1 MRGVVPA
8 LCVAVALVLLMPAA
22 AAQDP
27 GSDAAAQ
34 VTVTSISLE
43 PGIFFEDDTGIITI
57 EITNNGF
64 ESVAIRRATMYD
76 ADISVLSSSYD
87 TTTTVG
93 AGNSMQF
100 SFTVKADVLP
110 GIYYPKFSLDF
121 RDAGYLR
128 YPVQIRVENDPLEIS
143 ILDKPD
149 TFGAGRKDRVDILVG
164 NPRDN
169 PVSGVVV
176 HVSGEGIDATPSSY
190 FIGNLNPDQAQRL
203 SFNITPQHPSE
214 LEFRVDY
221 KNGVNPHETSVK
233 VPVGFGVSKT
243 EANPLLSNIIV
254 EYQDRK
260 YVLTGDV
267 YNAGLEVA
275 NSVVLTAG
283 GEAVPVDP
291 YQSYVVGS
299 LEPDDFSSFEITFT
313 AVNMTEVPIVV
324 SYRDVDG
331 NPFEKTYTVSIP
343 EQTSGST
350 KEPGIALPLIGVIIA
365 SAAVI
370 GGAIWYSWKKR

>member
-1 MRGVVPA
+1 MRRGILLLSVV
-8 LCVAVALVLLMPAA
+8 LALVLLVPGA

-27 GSDAAAQ
+27 GADAAAQ
-34 VTVTSISLE
+34 VTVTSVSLD
-43 PGIFFEDDTGIITI
+43 PGIFFEGDTGIITI
-57 EITNNGF
+57 QITNNGI
-64 ESVAIRRATMYD
+64 ERVAIRRATMYD

-100 SFTVKADVLP
+100 SFTVKADVSP

-128 YPVQIRVENDPLEIS
+128 YPIQIRVENDPLEIS

-149 TFGAGRKDRVDILVG
+149 TFGAGRKDRIAILVG

-169 PVSGVVV
+169 PASGVVV

-190 FIGNLNPDQAQRL
+190 FIGNLNPDQSQRV
-203 SFNITPQHPSE
+203 SFNITPNQPSA

-221 KNGVNPHETSVK
+221 RNGVNPHATSVK
-233 VPVGFGVSKT
+233 VPVEFGTSKM
-243 EANPLLSNIIV
+243 EANPLLSNILV
-254 EYQDRK
+254 EYLDGK
-260 YVLTGDV
+260 YVLTGDI

-275 NSVVLTAG
+275 NSVILAAG
-283 GEAVPVDP
+283 GGAVPVDP

-313 AVNMTEVPIVV
+313 AGNITTVPVMV

-331 NPFEKTYTVSIP
+331 NPFEKTYPVSIP
-343 EQTSGST
+343 AQTSGSA
-350 KEPGIALPLIGVIIA
+350 KEPGIALPIIGVIIA
-365 SAAVI
+365 SVAVI